1 MGIEDILKTNGSL
14 YTAYDGATPSINPLA
29 TKTSELHAKPIGAAG
44 YSLDGIDK
52 TKVQGQY
59 DGYAD
64 GLPLN
69 LLPNPSTLDANGVEP
84 TTALKD
90 PLINTANNTFSNG
103 TYRKFIDPKLAGR
116 I

>member
-29 TKTSELHAKPIGAAG
+29 TKTSELHAKPTGKAG
-44 YSLDGIDK
+44 YSLDGTDK

-64 GLPLN
+64 GVLDILPA
-69 LLPNPSTLDANGVEP
+69 PSTLDVNGLVP

-90 PLINTANNTFSNG
+90 PLINTFNNTFSNG
-103 TYRKFIDPKLAGR
+103 TYRKFIDPALAGR